1 MGQTVPHV
9 GVGVAFLCLYHRRV
23 ERFAQSKQ
31 LVFLS
36 THTQKKKPFYDSDC
50 LTPLGCIYSCSTISL
65 MKLSFTLSDI

>member
-1 MGQTVPHV
+1 MNQGVSDMGQTVPHV

-31 LVFLS
+31 
-36 THTQKKKPFYDSDC
+36 PFYDSDC